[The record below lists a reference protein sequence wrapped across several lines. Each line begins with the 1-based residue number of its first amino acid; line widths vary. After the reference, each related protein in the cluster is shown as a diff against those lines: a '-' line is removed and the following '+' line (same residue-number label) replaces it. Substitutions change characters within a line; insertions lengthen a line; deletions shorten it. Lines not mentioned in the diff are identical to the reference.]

1 MTPVWAGPWLL
12 LQQLVASTILWQG
25 WSSQPLGPSDR
36 LKSEFLSFP
45 AGRGEGNVSHTL
57 HCSADGPSHSPKGEQ
72 APWDRRR
79 CPPGDL
85 DTAELPAMSL
95 ALPTAYPQH
104 TLLARPVAH
113 FSRDRLPALRLT
125 DPPPTHA
132 LLL

>member
-12 LQQLVASTILWQG
+12 LQAAGGQHDLVAGVVLT
-25 WSSQPLGPSDR
+25 PLGPSDR
-36 LKSEFLSFP
+36 LKPEFLSFP
-45 AGRGEGNVSHTL
+45 AGRGEGNVSHML

-72 APWDRRR
+72 APWGRRR
-79 CPPGDL
+79 YPPGDL
-85 DTAELPAMSL
+85 DMAELPAMSL
-95 ALPTAYPQH
+95 ALSTAYPQH